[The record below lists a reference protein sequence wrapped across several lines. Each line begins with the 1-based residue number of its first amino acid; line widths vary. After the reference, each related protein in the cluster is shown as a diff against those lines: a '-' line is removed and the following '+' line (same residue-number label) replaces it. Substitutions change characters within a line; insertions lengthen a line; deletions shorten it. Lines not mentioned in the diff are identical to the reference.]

1 MPSNSAVDQPHFL
14 DVSSSNSKPDI
25 KAADRVLP
33 EVSIY
38 LKNGEV
44 LTSNFASNKIIFPSF
59 LKVNSDLPTLKT
71 KEHTYKYDIA
81 NFRYRG
87 SNLSDIQRK
96 EIIQNVFV
104 PNSSFHFPKV
114 DGRQFKREWLKQFP
128 WLCYSPSM
136 DGGFCLACVLFGHEF
151 AKGSKVKLLRT
162 DPVRSS
168 PSAVSDFKRHV
179 EGKREIMIKTEL
191 FIRILQP
198 YFIVFR
204 KKWKE
209 IWKMLM
215 RCWIGNLNL
224 KSVKTEKY

>member
-14 DVSSSNSKPDI
+14 NVSSSNSKPDI
-25 KAADRVLP
+25 KAADRV
-33 EVSIY
+33 
-38 LKNGEV
+38 
-44 LTSNFASNKIIFPSF
+44 FPSF

-104 PNSSFHFPKV
+104 PNSFFHFPKV

-136 DGGFCLACVLFGHEF
+136 DGGFCLACVLFGLKF
-151 AKGSKVKLLRT
+151 AKGSKVKLGII
-162 DPVRSS
+162 V
-168 PSAVSDFKRHV
+168 
-179 EGKREIMIKTEL
+179 
-191 FIRILQP
+191 
-198 YFIVFR
+198 YF
-204 KKWKE
+204 
-209 IWKMLM
+209 
-215 RCWIGNLNL
+215 
-224 KSVKTEKY
+224 